1 MVCYQKC
8 NSPPGMRMQQIRI
21 CRRQRAQVGIIQSA
35 PLFFT
40 TPFFE
45 LRYRNISELEERCR
59 CYCQEIVHFI
69 CLPIENN
76 KFGILDKLTTAFLS
90 RIRGPPHLEIHKA
103 IFNIKEAFYVDS
115 KRW

>member
-8 NSPPGMRMQQIRI
+8 NSPPGMSVQQIRI
-21 CRRQRAQVGIIQSA
+21 CRRQRAQVGIIQPA
-35 PLFFT
+35 PLFFS

-59 CYCQEIVHFI
+59 CFNQKIVYFI
-69 CLPIENN
+69 RLPNKN
-76 KFGILDKLTTAFLS
+76 KKFGILDKLTTAFLS

-103 IFNIKEAFYVDS
+103 IFNIKEAIYVD
-115 KRW
+115 

>member
-8 NSPPGMRMQQIRI
+8 NTPPGMRMQQIRI

-35 PLFFT
+35 PLIFT

-59 CYCQEIVHFI
+59 CYSQEIVRFI
-69 CLPIENN
+69 CLQIENN
-76 KFGILDKLTTAFLS
+76 KFGILDKFTTAFLS
-90 RIRGPPHLEIHKA
+90 RIRGPPHLEIHKQ
-103 IFNIKEAFYVDS
+103 FSKFKEVIYVD
-115 KRW
+115 